1 MPSRRPSRIRNRS
14 AQFAWFVVV
23 AGLLSAVA
31 LAVYG
36 LLRGFGHDTHADWL
50 RLSEELKKNGEPLY
64 LADVKPAA
72 VPDEENFFAA
82 DVFAG
87 LADGTPRDPLLLRA
101 VEPGGGLSVT
111 ELLATATKDGG
122 ASLEAIAT
130 TMQKAG
136 LVKSTTDF
144 LLAGDRVRAGMRKLG
159 LDFGPL
165 AAAADRPAARF
176 PIDYE
181 QPFPKLPHLRYLEAL
196 GDWLAI
202 RAVAELSTGDGEAAS
217 LDLLLIG
224 RLADSLAGE
233 PFLASQRT
241 RRLLVGLFA
250 GCVRVGI
257 GWDAWSDE
265 QLERFGEAF
274 EKARLLTDL
283 GWALRGARAQ
293 FNSAINQALSGE
305 KPTASE
311 ALQDWL
317 GSDLVSLDM
326 RSLRARQVALNRG
339 VQDFLDALGRPDGVT
354 VAALTPANADSLP
367 SAARERF
374 QKLADEARVAAQL
387 QTYLAQAET
396 ACGLE
401 RYHLVHGSYPEKL
414 DALVPDFLA
423 TLPADPMT
431 GRPLAYAL
439 RGPGGYTITG
449 AGWSDGQPWAWVR

>member
-1 MPSRRPSRIRNRS
+1 MPARRSSRIRNRS

-23 AGLLSAVA
+23 IGLLSAVA

-72 VPDEENFFAA
+72 VPAEENFFAV

-87 LADGTPRDPLLLRA
+87 LAEDAPRDPLLLRA
-101 VEPGGGLSVT
+101 VEPGGDLSVAD
-111 ELLATATKDGG
+111 LLATATKGGG
-122 ASLEAIAT
+122 ASLEAIAER
-130 TMQKAG
+130 MQQAG

-165 AAAADRPAARF
+165 AAAADRPASRF

-233 PFLASQRT
+233 PFLASQRA
-241 RRLLVGLFA
+241 RRRLVGLFA

-257 GWDAWSDE
+257 GCDAWSDE
-265 QLERFGEAF
+265 QLARFGDTF

-305 KPTASE
+305 KPAASE

-317 GSDLVSLDM
+317 GPDLVSLNM
-326 RSLRARQVALNRG
+326 RTLRARQVALNRG
-339 VQDFLDALGRPDGVT
+339 VQDFLDALARPEGVAP
-354 VAALTPANADSLP
+354 AALVPTTAEALPAT
-367 SAARERF
+367 ARERF
-374 QKLADEARVAAQL
+374 QALAEEARVAAQL
-387 QTYLAQAET
+387 QTYLAQAQI
-396 ACGLE
+396 ACALE
-401 RYHLVHGSYPEKL
+401 RYRLGHGSYPDKL
-414 DALVPDFLA
+414 DALVPDFLT
-423 TLPADPMT
+423 TLPADPMN
-431 GRPLAYAL
+431 GRPLTYTA
-439 RGPGGYTITG
+439 RNPGGYTITG
-449 AGWSDGQPWAWVR
+449 GGWSDGQPWAWTR